1 MGVTSAAPS
10 AAPSAFAAAAAAG
23 ASRAS
28 GQIRARKGWP
38 TPLPPLAPLAGFV
51 PVVDGSDAGLPD
63 TPTRMMMRGR
73 MNKSPSG
80 KNLTVVFGT
89 NKDEMAS
96 FMMLMGVI
104 VPGVTLP
111 LSNEAVQLVAEH
123 LVDYHDGWTA
133 HTVDQILAEYPS
145 SEFATQSYRAVQM
158 LTDVAF
164 RCGQRKT
171 ASVLADAGIETFL
184 HVHTILVWK
193 QLFGRCLCVSR
204 GCLK

>member
-23 ASRAS
+23 ASRSS
-28 GQIRARKGWP
+28 GQQSGARKEWP
-38 TPLPPLAPLAGFV
+38 TPIPPLAPLGGFV
-51 PVVDGSDAGLPD
+51 PIVDGSDAGLPD

-73 MNKSPSG
+73 INKSPSG

-89 NKDEMAS
+89 NKDEMAL
-96 FMMLMGVI
+96 FMLLMGVI

-111 LSNEAVQLVAEH
+111 VTDEAVRLVAEH

-133 HTVDQILAEYPS
+133 FTVDQILAEYPS
-145 SEFATQSYRAVQM
+145 SEFATESYRAVQM

-164 RCGQRKT
+164 RCGQRKA
-171 ASVLADAGIETFL
+171 ASVLADAGIETYL
-184 HVHTILVWK
+184 HVRTILVWNK
-193 QLFGRCLCVSR
+193 RLLSSVCALVV
-204 GCLK
+204 